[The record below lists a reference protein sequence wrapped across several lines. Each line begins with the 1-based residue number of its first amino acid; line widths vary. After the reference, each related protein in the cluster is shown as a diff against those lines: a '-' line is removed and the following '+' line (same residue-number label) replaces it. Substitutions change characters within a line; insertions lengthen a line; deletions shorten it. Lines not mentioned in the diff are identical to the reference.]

1 MGESTYIVYV
11 DPGRPERIVSI
22 GDEIGFV
29 VDHVTERTDCLER
42 LETADCVVTEYDLDT
57 PGTTGLEL
65 CQAIRERRPDLP
77 VLIYTASGSEA
88 VAGEAIAMGA
98 AGYVPKSQ
106 GVNTLVTRI
115 LEVVVDGRARSVAGS
130 RSASTLA
137 NSEPD
142 SDAEPDTDAASGTVF
157 EAGDPHLERLVDQS
171 PVAIIEWTL
180 DFEVRRWNGKA
191 TDLFGYEREEALGT
205 RGTELLVPAD
215 GRDAF
220 STWWEEWLSGTP
232 TSSHGISRNVH
243 KSGLE
248 FRCEWYSSPLVD
260 DTGTV
265 RSVLSFVRDATTEFR
280 RSAALET
287 LQTATRKLMQTSSVD
302 DIGDIVIEATDEIVD
317 GALAGVRIYD
327 EESDTL
333 EAIATSKRLQQAT
346 DEIPPIEPGNG
357 TLWNV
362 YATGTHDV
370 IEDASVVRVPY
381 DIDDEVGNAVI
392 HPLGTYGLLSVASSG
407 ATKLEDV
414 DINLIQLLAATAEAA
429 LERAERE
436 RELERAK
443 TLVETVG
450 DSMYAIDTDGRFV
463 MVNDTLSET
472 TGYDRERLLGEH
484 ASLILTDDSLARSR
498 REVGRLIDG
507 DADTVATYDVDVVTA
522 DGDRIPCEVNTTLL
536 ETEGEKARTVGI
548 VRDVSDRKL
557 MERELSDRRA
567 KMEKLH
573 EIASRLDE
581 CENPQQVYDLT
592 VETAEDVL
600 EFDVCVFDTV
610 QGEYLVTE
618 AVSSTIHD
626 EGYSN
631 RTSIYGGI
639 AGKTHRHGRTYRA
652 ADLRSDDDADPEQDA
667 YRAVLSVP
675 VGDRGVFQAV
685 STDIGA
691 FDSDDQELTEL
702 LLSHVSDTLDRL
714 AFESQLKEERDRFVA
729 LFENVP
735 DAVVSTQQ
743 TDRGPVV
750 ERLNPAFER
759 IFGYDG
765 DDLSGELLD
774 PFVVPSD
781 QTEAATE
788 INRRGNQGE
797 PIEAEVKRR
806 TTNGLR
812 DFMMRVVPIEMHE
825 HSDRA
830 FGLYTDIT
838 EQKQRQKRV
847 EILNRVLRHDLRN
860 GMNIINGSAE
870 MLAAAVDDEADKQ
883 FAEAIQERASELISL
898 AEKTRAVERTLDRDD
913 AAMGPIDV
921 VERLEAA
928 IDRIEREY
936 PRVNISIFESIPD
949 RIHARADEMVEDAIY
964 HVLENAIEHSDRDEP
979 TVEVALAEE
988 DGDEEMVVVT
998 VVDDGPGIPDDERA
1012 LLQEDEEITQLRHAS
1027 GLGLWLVNWVVTQ
1040 SGGQL
1045 TFQENEPRGTVVR
1058 MALPTAEM
1066 PTHSSA
1072 LDGTAASD

>member
-1 MGESTYIVYV
+1 MGESTYVVYV
-11 DPGRPERIVSI
+11 DPGGSERVVSV
-22 GDEIGFV
+22 GDEIGFA
-29 VDHVTERTDCLER
+29 VDHVTERAGCLER
-42 LETADCVVTEYDLDT
+42 LETADCVVTEYDLET
-57 PGTTGLEL
+57 PGTTGLDL
-65 CQAIRERRPDLP
+65 CRAIQERRPDLP
-77 VLIYTASGSEA
+77 VLIYTDSGSEA

-115 LEVVVDGRARSVAGS
+115 LEAVVDGRSRPMDGS
-130 RSASTLA
+130 EAATQPTA
-137 NSEPD
+137 PD
-142 SDAEPDTDAASGTVF
+142 TVF

-180 DFEVRRWNGKA
+180 DCTVRRWNGKA
-191 TDLFGYEREEALGT
+191 TELFGYEPEEALGA
-205 RGTELLVPAD
+205 RGTELLVPDDA
-215 GRDAF
+215 RDDF
-220 STWWEEWLSGTP
+220 SGWWEEWLSGMP
-232 TSSHGISRNVH
+232 RSNHGISRNVH
-243 KSGLE
+243 RSGVE
-248 FRCEWYSSPLVD
+248 FRCEWYNTPLVD

-317 GALAGVRIYD
+317 GALASVRIYD
-327 EESDTL
+327 EESDAL
-333 EAIATSKRLQQAT
+333 EAIATSKRLQQLA
-346 DEIPPIEPGNG
+346 DEVPPIEPGHG
-357 TLWNV
+357 TLWDV
-362 YATGTHDV
+362 YATGTYDV
-370 IEDASVVRVPY
+370 IEDASVERVSY
-381 DIDDEVGNAVI
+381 DIKGEVGNAVI

-407 ATKLEDV
+407 ATTLEDADV
-414 DINLIQLLAATAEAA
+414 NLIQVLAATAEAA

-443 TLVETVG
+443 TIVETVG

-463 MVNDTLSET
+463 TVNDTLTET
-472 TGYDRERLLGEH
+472 TGYDRDRLIGEH
-484 ASLILTDDSLARSR
+484 ASLILTDDSLTRSR

-507 DADTVATYDVDVVTA
+507 DADEVATYEVDVVTA
-522 DGDRIPCEVNTTLL
+522 DGERIPCEVSTTIL
-536 ETEGEKARTVGI
+536 ETDGEKARTVGI
-548 VRDVSDRKL
+548 VRDISDRKL
-557 MERELSDRRA
+557 MERELSDRRT

-631 RTSIYGGI
+631 RTSIHDGI
-639 AGKTHRHGRTYRA
+639 AGKTHRKERSYRVD
-652 ADLRSDDDADPEQDA
+652 DLRSDEDAEPEQDA

-675 VGDRGVFQAV
+675 VGERGVFQAV
-685 STDIGA
+685 STEIGA
-691 FDSDDQELTEL
+691 FDGADQELTEL

-735 DAVVSTQQ
+735 DAVVSTRQ
-743 TDRGPVV
+743 TDRGPIV
-750 ERLNPAFER
+750 ERANPAFER
-759 IFGYDG
+759 IFGYDE
-765 DDLSGELLD
+765 DELSEALLD
-774 PFVVPSD
+774 TFIVPSD
-781 QTEAATE
+781 RTEAATE
-788 INRRGNQGE
+788 INQRGTRGE

-825 HSDRA
+825 ESDRA

-898 AEKTRAVERTLDRDD
+898 AEKTRAVERTLDRDG
-913 AAMGPIDV
+913 AATGPIDV
-921 VERLEAA
+921 VERLETA
-928 IDRIEREY
+928 IDRIELTY
-936 PRVNISIFESIPD
+936 PGVTISLAQGIPD
-949 RIHARADEMVEDAIY
+949 RIHARADEMVEEAVY

-979 TVEVALAEE
+979 TIEVTLEE
-988 DGDEEMVVVT
+988 PGDDDEMVVVT
-998 VVDDGPGIPDDERA
+998 VADDGPGIPDDERA

-1045 TFQENEPRGTVVR
+1045 TFQENEPRGTIVR
-1058 MALPTAEM
+1058 MELPTAEM
-1066 PTHSSA
+1066 PARSSA
-1072 LDGTAASD
+1072 ADGTAASD